1 MSSGSNDGRFANEI
15 ETVRDLARKFPKG
28 VEFQHVY
35 AHDDDPGNEQ
45 ADALARIATADARR
59 ARSKKQVAEPQ
70 SVEVHEERKC
80 LVQKSRT
87 ITEKRPA
94 TCAES

>member
-45 ADALARIATADARR
+45 TEIANDHGETTGNMCGVIVLSLRVDDDD
-59 ARSKKQVAEPQ
+59 
-70 SVEVHEERKC
+70 C
-80 LVQKSRT
+80 
-87 ITEKRPA
+87 
-94 TCAES
+94 